1 MKVVIECKEDNELEI
16 VIRCNNIDDEVR
28 RIIALFEEKQVII
41 GKLDNRSYQIK
52 VDDIYYLE
60 ANEDRMFIYCKD
72 KVYETSLRLYE
83 LEDTLDPRMFVR
95 ISKSILLNLNKLASV
110 RAMLNGRY
118 EAYLIN
124 DEQLI
129 ITRHYVSG
137 FKEKFGM

>member
-16 VIRCNNIDDEVR
+16 VIRCNKIDDEVR

-83 LEDTLDPRMFVR
+83 LEDMLVPRMFVR

-118 EAYLIN
+118 EASLIN